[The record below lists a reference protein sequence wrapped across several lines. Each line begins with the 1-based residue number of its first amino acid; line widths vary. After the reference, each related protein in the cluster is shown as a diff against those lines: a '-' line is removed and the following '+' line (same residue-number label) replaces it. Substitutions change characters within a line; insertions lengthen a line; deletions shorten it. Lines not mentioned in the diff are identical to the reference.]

1 MQLGINSN
9 IERMGKTLHVQ
20 TEDSGREY
28 GHVITH
34 LFISGSIIASLRASY
49 TSDFSETKINELIKS
64 QHQKMIHQVS
74 LGEYDKKLVL
84 AKPKPKQS
92 SIPLARSKKSQ
103 KSKESV
109 SIPSNEVTK
118 KADTQSVSTAPLYA
132 GGPWA
137 RPRLKHNIDSTSPLQ
152 SQTSSEEDE

>member
-9 IERMGKTLHVQ
+9 IERMGKSLHVQ

-34 LFISGSIIASLRASY
+34 LFISGSIIATLRASY
-49 TSDFSETKINELIKS
+49 TNDSSEPMISELIKS

-74 LGEYDKKLVL
+74 LGEFDKKLVL
-84 AKPKPKQS
+84 AKPKVKPS

-103 KSKESV
+103 KSKESAH
-109 SIPSNEVTK
+109 IPSNEGAK
-118 KADTQSVSTAPLYA
+118 RPNTQNSSTTPLYA

-137 RPRLKHNIDSTSPLQ
+137 RPRLKHNMDSTPPLPSLPSPG
-152 SQTSSEEDE
+152 EDE